1 MQIKEDKSIRQ
12 PKVTESEKFIR
23 EFFEREVMTKVANEA
38 VRRQQNRMKE
48 EMKEQEMH
56 QSFFEYY
63 RESCHERNTSSG
75 QKVVKQWESN
85 SKQQVDRTLSSVDL
99 FDDSQLLN

>member
-23 EFFEREVMTKVANEA
+23 EIFEREVMTKVANEA

-48 EMKEQEMH
+48 EMKEQEQEMHQH

-63 RESCHERNTSSG
+63 RESCHQGNPSSG
-75 QKVVKQWESN
+75 HKVVKQWGESGAN
-85 SKQQVDRTLSSVDL
+85 TNK
-99 FDDSQLLN
+99 